1 MKFREGCKVPF
12 PEKVLVGY
20 SYEAPWFTAN
30 VDADKILAV
39 LEHFISIHHEPL
51 FFILELPSRKE
62 EETELRPGV
71 VEKLHKDVYYLGG
84 RTQEDALALLHRFG
98 DMLIRDGMSAF
109 GFGCHQ
115 SHEEIMVGQYN
126 VVSIYTGDEKAY
138 EGFFERHGIHR
149 VQPLVT
155 AWNTFTKDAPGECE
169 RIDTDG
175 KNVFD
180 IPDICA
186 EWGMFLAERREE

>member
-12 PEKVLVGY
+12 PERVLEGY

-30 VDADKILAV
+30 VDADKIREV
-39 LEHFISIHHEPL
+39 LEHFISIHQEPL
-51 FFILELPSRKE
+51 FVILELPSKKKD
-62 EETELRPGV
+62 ETEIRPGV

-98 DMLIRDGMSAF
+98 DVLIRDGMSAF

-126 VVSIYTGDEKAY
+126 VVSIYSGNEKAY
-138 EGFFERHGIHR
+138 EGFFECHGISR
-149 VQPLVT
+149 VKPLVT
-155 AWNTFTKDAPGECE
+155 AWNTFTKDAPGECK
-169 RIDTDG
+169 RIETDG
-175 KNVFD
+175 KSVFD

-186 EWGMFLAERREE
+186 EWGMFLAERRED

>member
-1 MKFREGCKVPF
+1 MKLREGCKVPF
-12 PEKVLVGY
+12 PERVLEGY

-30 VDADKILAV
+30 VDTDKIREV
-39 LEHFISIHHEPL
+39 LEHFISIHQEPL

-62 EETELRPGV
+62 DETEIRPGV

-98 DMLIRDGMSAF
+98 DVLIRDGMSAF

-126 VVSIYTGDEKAY
+126 VVSIYSGNEKAY
-138 EGFFERHGIHR
+138 EGFFECHGIKR
-149 VQPLVT
+149 TQPLVT
-155 AWNTFTKDAPGECE
+155 AWNTFTKDAHGECE
-169 RIDTDG
+169 RIETDG
-175 KNVFD
+175 KSVFD

>member
-12 PEKVLVGY
+12 PEKVLEGY

-30 VDADKILAV
+30 VDADKIPAM
-39 LEHFISIHHEPL
+39 LEHFISIHQEPL
-51 FFILELPSRKE
+51 FFILELPSKKE
-62 EETELRPGV
+62 DETEIRPGV

-84 RTQEDALALLHRFG
+84 RTQKDALALLHRFG
-98 DMLIRDGMSAF
+98 DLLIRDGMSAF

-138 EGFFERHGIHR
+138 EGFFECHGIHR
-149 VQPLVT
+149 VQLLVT
-155 AWNTFTKDAPGECE
+155 AWNTFTKDSPGECE

-175 KNVFD
+175 KSVFD

>member
-12 PEKVLVGY
+12 PERVLEGY

-30 VDADKILAV
+30 VDADKIREV

-62 EETELRPGV
+62 DETEIRPGV

-126 VVSIYTGDEKAY
+126 VVSIYSGNEKAY
-138 EGFFERHGIHR
+138 EDFFECHGISL
-149 VQPLVT
+149 VKPFVT
-155 AWNTFTKDAPGECE
+155 AWDTFTYDAPGECE
-169 RIDTDG
+169 RIETDG
-175 KNVFD
+175 KSVFD

-186 EWGMFLAERREE
+186 EWGMFLAERRED